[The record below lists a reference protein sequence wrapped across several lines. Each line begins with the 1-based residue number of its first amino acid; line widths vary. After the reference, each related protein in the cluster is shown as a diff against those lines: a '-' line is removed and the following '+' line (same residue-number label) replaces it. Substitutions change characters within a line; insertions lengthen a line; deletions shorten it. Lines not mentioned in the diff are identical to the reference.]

1 MAYTYPPAPAKI
13 VGGTAIQVEQALK
26 SPNVLA
32 RRLFDITKEKF
43 LSDYLLTERVEAV
56 GGSIILEN
64 GDELLY
70 TDDDPQEIAPGAAFP
85 LTKAGEGTMQLV
97 RTTKYGL
104 DSELTDESISRRKV
118 AALNR
123 ALTKVG
129 NTVVRYV
136 DGVGLALI
144 ASRITSLP
152 SNSIAASGPW
162 VGDGTEA
169 GDLAAAKRIVKD
181 VLRIKAER
189 EEANVGF
196 SYDYDTVVLRPT
208 QHALVLAGFIN
219 SGMLPREGNNA
230 LSTAGVVE
238 GILGINWATSTHV
251 PFTDPFFVDREQ
263 LGGIGVEN
271 IESPNYGRFVAY
283 PGAIPIES
291 KAIRDEDNE
300 KWKVRGRRVQVPYV
314 LDAKAGFRVTGTEL

>member
-26 SPNVLA
+26 TPNVLA
-32 RRLFDITKEKF
+32 RRLYDISKEKF
-43 LSDYLLTERVEAV
+43 LTDYLLTERVEAV

-64 GDELLY
+64 GDELFY
-70 TDDDPQEIAPGAAFP
+70 TDDDPEEIAPGAEYP

-104 DSELTDESISRRKV
+104 DSELTDESISRRKG

-123 ALTKVG
+123 ALAKVG

-144 ASRITSLP
+144 ASRITSIP
-152 SNSIAASGPW
+152 GNSVAASGEW

-189 EEANVGF
+189 EEANIGF
-196 SYDYDTVVLRPT
+196 AYDYDTVVLKPT

-219 SGMLPREGNNA
+219 SGMLPRENSNA
-230 LSTAGVVE
+230 MSTGVVE

-251 PFTDPFFVDREQ
+251 PFSDPFFVDRTQ
-263 LGGIGVEN
+263 LGGIGVED
-271 IESPNYGRFVAY
+271 IQSPGYGRFVAY

-291 KAIRDEDNE
+291 KAIRDDDND

-314 LDAKAGFRVTGTEL
+314 LDAKSGFRVTGTGL